1 MTCHEEKCRN
11 KNKYSSMQ
19 KNIRQKICV
28 SARKLYGSVSEN
40 AGEVRSSIACIIR
53 YIRGAREHDYKIE
66 YIVICINP

>member
-1 MTCHEEKCRN
+1 
-11 KNKYSSMQ
+11 MQ

-53 YIRGAREHDYKIE
+53 HIGGAREHDYKIE

>member
-1 MTCHEEKCRN
+1 
-11 KNKYSSMQ
+11 MQ

-40 AGEVRSSIACIIR
+40 AGEVRSSIAFIIR

>member
-1 MTCHEEKCRN
+1 MR
-11 KNKYSSMQ
+11 KNVEIRINILLCE

-40 AGEVRSSIACIIR
+40 AGEARGSIAFIIR
-53 YIRGAREHDYKIE
+53 HIRGAREHDYKIE

>member
-1 MTCHEEKCRN
+1 
-11 KNKYSSMQ
+11 MQ

-40 AGEVRSSIACIIR
+40 AGEARSSIACIIQH
-53 YIRGAREHDYKIE
+53 IRGAREHDYKIG